1 MFIHS
6 AWAAEAAAAGPTFLE
21 QLLPFAIIFFVVYF
35 LVLRPQTRKAKEHH
49 VFLSALEKGDKVLT
63 SSGILG
69 TIEGVTE
76 KFVDLKIAE
85 NTRVKI
91 LKQQVNAKANEA

>member
-6 AWAAEAAAAGPTFLE
+6 AWASAAPAAGPTFVE
-21 QLLPFAIIFFVVYF
+21 QLLPFAIIFFIVYF
-35 LVLRPQTRKAKEHH
+35 LVLRPQTQKAKQHQSF
-49 VFLSALEKGDKVLT
+49 VTGLKKGDKVLT

-76 KFVDLKIAE
+76 KYVDLKISE
-85 NTRVKI
+85 NTRIKI
-91 LKQQVNAKANEA
+91 LKQQVNAQASEA